1 MGEGKFDVDVSF
13 GFIHKDSGL
22 QYLATVAALSN
33 GAPVAIVFGREAEE
47 LSNEVKEALDN
58 CVVLWA
64 KVVHNPMEL
73 KKRIDEVARWASVL
87 KR

>member
-1 MGEGKFDVDVSF
+1 
-13 GFIHKDSGL
+13 
-22 QYLATVAALSN
+22 
-33 GAPVAIVFGREAEE
+33 VAIVFGREAEE

-64 KVVHNPMEL
+64 TAVHNPMEL